1 MSHSNRTDPPAP
13 AQAPVGEP
21 RLGATLAGS
30 ILRPPDSQYLPVW
43 FALLLLVIAS
53 AVFVP
58 ATLSHSAISSTVAFA
73 SILAIAS
80 IGETYVVRQG
90 GFDLSM
96 PGTISVSAVILTVVG
111 AGGTGKLVLALLCIV
126 AIAVT
131 IGLVMAYLV
140 MRGVNAI
147 VATLSVSTIT
157 MGFAYQFSDGTPR
170 PAPTAIQSFLNRTAL
185 GLPMV
190 GVVTLLVVVALAFLT
205 TWTVAGRRFVAAGSN
220 PRAARASG
228 LRVSPHL
235 VGGYVLASLCYA
247 IGGVLY
253 TGYTVI
259 PPIAIGHEYLLPAF
273 AAVVIGGTPFT
284 GGRGSVVAVAMA
296 ALFLTQLD
304 QLIFALGAAHSVQ
317 LLVQAGALVIA
328 ALVRF
333 VVERRRRTRPSA
345 TIPDPVE
352 PPVPARS

>member
-1 MSHSNRTDPPAP
+1 MTHSNRTEPPAP
-13 AQAPVGEP
+13 AQAPVRRGS
-21 RLGATLAGS
+21 ATLIGS

-43 FALLLLVIAS
+43 FALLLLIVAS
-53 AVFVP
+53 AIFVP
-58 ATLSHSAISSTVAFA
+58 ATLSRSSISSTVAFA

-111 AGGTGKLVLALLCIV
+111 AGGAGKMAFAVLCIV
-126 AIAVT
+126 AVAVA
-131 IGLVMAYLV
+131 IGVAMAYLV

-157 MGFAYQFSDGTPR
+157 MGFAYQISDSTPR
-170 PAPTAIQSFLNRTAL
+170 PAPAGIQSFLSHNVL

-190 GVVTLLVVVALAFLT
+190 GVVTVLVAMALAFLT
-205 TWTVAGRRFVAAGSN
+205 TWTVVGRRFVAAGSN

-228 LRVSPHL
+228 LRVSPH
-235 VGGYVLASLCYA
+235 VIAGYVLASLCYA
-247 IGGVLY
+247 LAGVLY

-259 PPIAIGHEYLLPAF
+259 PPIAIGHDYLLPAF

-284 GGRGSVVAVAMA
+284 GGRGSVVAVAVA

-317 LLVQAGALVIA
+317 LLVQAGALVVA

-333 VVERRRRTRPSA
+333 AVERRRRVRPSSA
-345 TIPDPVE
+345 APEPVDPT
-352 PPVPARS
+352 VPAPT